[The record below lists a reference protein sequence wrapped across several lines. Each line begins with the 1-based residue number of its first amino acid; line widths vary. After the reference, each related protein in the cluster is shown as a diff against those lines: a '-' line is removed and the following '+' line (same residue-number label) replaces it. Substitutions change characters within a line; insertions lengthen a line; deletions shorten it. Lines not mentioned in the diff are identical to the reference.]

1 MKKKRFILFVLVLI
15 ITVGAAAIILTRPY
29 KATSFVVDGDDW
41 SATVV
46 DGSSVLL
53 NLNNDSNSKE
63 WSITLEPEAFASD
76 YHNILENVTEFHI
89 IALSDGAD
97 EMAFQCTK
105 DDGSTA
111 RYILALSIS
120 RHQKTRLQIDSVSF
134 KKCE

>member
-89 IALSDGAD
+89 IALSDEAD
-97 EMAFQCTK
+97 EMVFQCTK

>member
-53 NLNNDSNSKE
+53 NLNNDRQQQRVV
-63 WSITLEPEAFASD
+63 D
-76 YHNILENVTEFHI
+76 HI
-89 IALSDGAD
+89 G
-97 EMAFQCTK
+97 T
-105 DDGSTA
+105 
-111 RYILALSIS
+111 
-120 RHQKTRLQIDSVSF
+120 
-134 KKCE
+134 

>member
-63 WSITLEPEAFASD
+63 WSITLKPEAFASD

-97 EMAFQCTK
+97 EMVFQCTK

>member
-63 WSITLEPEAFASD
+63 WLITLEPEAFASD

-97 EMAFQCTK
+97 EMVFQCTK

>member
-41 SATVV
+41 SAMVV

-97 EMAFQCTK
+97 EMVFQCTK

>member
-46 DGSSVLL
+46 DGSFVLL

-97 EMAFQCTK
+97 EMVFQCTK

>member
-53 NLNNDSNSKE
+53 NLNNDSKSKE

-97 EMAFQCTK
+97 EMVFQCTK

>member
-1 MKKKRFILFVLVLI
+1 MKKKRFIFFVLVLI

-97 EMAFQCTK
+97 EMVFQCTK

>member
-53 NLNNDSNSKE
+53 NLNSDSNSKE

-97 EMAFQCTK
+97 EMVFQCTK

>member
-53 NLNNDSNSKE
+53 NLNNDINSKE

-97 EMAFQCTK
+97 EMVFQCTK

>member
-63 WSITLEPEAFASD
+63 WLITLEPEAFASD

-97 EMAFQCTK
+97 EMVFQCTK

-120 RHQKTRLQIDSVSF
+120 RHQKNRLQIDSVSF

>member
-63 WSITLEPEAFASD
+63 WSITLEPEAFVSD

-97 EMAFQCTK
+97 EMVFQCTK